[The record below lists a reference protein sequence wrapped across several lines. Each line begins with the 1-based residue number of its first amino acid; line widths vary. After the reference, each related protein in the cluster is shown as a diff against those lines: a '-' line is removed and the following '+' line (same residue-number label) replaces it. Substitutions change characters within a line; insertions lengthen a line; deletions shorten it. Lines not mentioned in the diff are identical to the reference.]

1 MMNETKVF
9 SFLPSEK
16 AAAAI
21 SHYRRIKRE
30 GECLSELRL
39 RTGRTASLTL
49 FGAGKSRNAPLPFAL
64 DESEMRAVFSRAC
77 GGSLYAFEES
87 LKEGF
92 LTVSHGVRVGV
103 GGTAVTQGDTV
114 QSLAAVSSLVFRVP
128 HDVPHAADALLASF
142 RARPRGML
150 LFAPPG
156 RGKTT
161 VLRAFAGG
169 ISRGD
174 GALRTAVI
182 DTRGELSAFPRD
194 ALADVLA
201 GYPKA
206 QGAEIAVRTL
216 SPEVLVMDE
225 IGAKEVSALS
235 SLSAFGVPLV
245 ASAHAETAQELSVSA
260 VGALLLR
267 GVFASLWSVA
277 ENREVKL

>member
-1 MMNETKVF
+1 MNETKVF
-9 SFLPSEK
+9 SFLPPEK
-16 AAAAI
+16 AAAAAT
-21 SHYRRIKRE
+21 HYRRVKRE

-39 RTGRTASLTL
+39 RAGRAASLTL
-49 FGAGKSRNAPLPFAL
+49 FSEGKCRNVPLPLAL
-64 DESEMRAVFSRAC
+64 DESEVRAVFSHAC

-87 LKEGF
+87 IKEGF

-103 GGTAVTQGDTV
+103 GGTAVVQGGTV
-114 QSLAAVSSLVFRVP
+114 QSLASVSSLVFRVP
-128 HDVPHAADALLASF
+128 HDVPSAADALLASF

-150 LFAPPG
+150 LYAPPG
-156 RGKTT
+156 MGKTT
-161 VLRAFAGG
+161 MLRAFAGG

-174 GALRTAVI
+174 GALRAAVI
-182 DTRGELSAFPRD
+182 DTRGELSAFPCD
-194 ALADVLA
+194 ALADVLS

-245 ASAHAETAQELSVSA
+245 ASAHAKTAEELSAGA
-260 VGALLLR
+260 VGTLISR

-277 ENREVKL
+277 ENREVEL